1 MCVCLGCVG
10 AGVGMCGCEVC
21 GCGCEVCGCLGVWV
35 CACTYMC
42 LLCLQEIELKDFTQ
56 HVTPKPSATAPAY
69 DFSPFTDHSCEKG
82 RDQTK
87 HTVLSPPKFDFTSM
101 SLNSCVKSPLSNGG
115 SGSGGTG
122 AARRRGRRYS
132 DRFGNVRELR
142 SLPYTGRRL
151 WSGDE
156 GMNPV
161 QSENMMEEVTSKR
174 SDLIREKDKVG
185 SLTDSSNSR
194 QRGGR
199 QSMLLGSEFD
209 GAQSLGKNKT

>member
-1 MCVCLGCVG
+1 MGVRVCVHACVHVCLV
-10 AGVGMCGCEVC
+10 CGCEVC
-21 GCGCEVCGCLGVWV
+21 GCGYVCG

-69 DFSPFTDHSCEKG
+69 DFSPFTDYTCEKG

-87 HTVLSPPKFDFTSM
+87 YTVLSPPKFDFTSM
-101 SLNSCVKSPLSNGG
+101 SLNSCVKSPLSNAG
-115 SGSGGTG
+115 SGSSDTG

-132 DRFGNVRELR
+132 DRYGNVRELR

-151 WSGDE
+151 WSGGE
-156 GMNPV
+156 GMNTV
-161 QSENMMEEVTSKR
+161 QSENMMEEVASKR
-174 SDLIREKDKVG
+174 GELLREKDKVG
-185 SLTDSSNSR
+185 SLTDSSNSK

-199 QSMLLGSEFD
+199 SEH
-209 GAQSLGKNKT
+209 GAGK